1 MAYQRYRRDEGAASV
16 ADSLTSLLED
26 HILPHAHMVKGES
39 FRKKRVVSPKVEAAF
54 QEAMP
59 TLGHVFQRYSGK
71 HMLPG
76 DAPFMALDEWT
87 ALCGD
92 CGILSTDGFT
102 TRDTNVIFVA
112 SLETRVDEL
121 GSDDSQRMH
130 FYEFLEALARCVR
143 RERGPG
149 APQLGARER
158 THALVRGAQ
167 GGGRPPE
174 PDGHGP
180 GGPAAGAGGRAGQRD
195 RGPPPAGAGRQG
207 RRVAPRG
214 GVCPRCRGASPGG
227 SAAAHALPPSLHR
240 RCPKACRW
248 ERFSGSGFATSA
260 PSAS

>member
-59 TLGHVFQRYSGK
+59 TLEHVFQRYSGK

-149 APQLGARER
+149 APPGSALTPWCGERRVADALPNLTVMGLAGPRPARAAGRDNVIEDR
-158 THALVRGAQ
+158 RPQAQ
-167 GGGRPPE
+167 GGKGE
-174 PDGHGP
+174 ES
-180 GGPAAGAGGRAGQRD
+180 
-195 RGPPPAGAGRQG
+195 
-207 RRVAPRG
+207 RREE
-214 GVCPRCRGASPGG
+214 VCARCRGASPGG

-240 RCPKACRW
+240 RCPKACR
-248 ERFSGSGFATSA
+248 
-260 PSAS
+260 